1 MRQLLH
7 QPLLHFFILGMLLFG
22 AYAWL
27 NRGLSTSPDGIT
39 ISREEI
45 EVLQA
50 QFARLWQ
57 RPPTT
62 GELDA
67 LIEGWVREEIFYREG
82 LSLGL
87 DRNDPVV
94 RRRVAQKLEFVAEGQ
109 APALPTEEQL
119 QAWLAGHRDRYR
131 VAPRYT
137 LHQVYFDPVR
147 RASRMSADIE
157 ASRAALARGD
167 RVRGDATMLPANL
180 DRAGADE
187 VERQFGPEFVTA
199 LRGLP
204 VGGWHGPVPSSFGL
218 HLVELRARD
227 EGREASLGEV
237 RDAVQRDFLQH
248 RAEESRSAYYAR
260 LRSKYKVQ
268 VEGRE
273 AGAPAGV
280 PGQ

>member
-1 MRQLLH
+1 MRQFLH
-7 QPLLHFFILGMLLFG
+7 QPLLHFFVLGVLLFA
-22 AYAWL
+22 AYAGL
-27 NRGLSTSPDGIT
+27 NRGQSASPGEIT
-39 ISREEI
+39 VSRQDV

-50 QFARLWQ
+50 QFTRLWQ
-57 RPPTT
+57 RTPTKE
-62 GELDA
+62 ELDG
-67 LIEGWVREEIFYREG
+67 LIEGWVKEEIYYREG

-94 RRRVAQKLEFVAEGQ
+94 RRRVAQKLEFVADGQ
-109 APALPTEEQL
+109 APTLPTDEQL
-119 QAWLAGHRDRYR
+119 QAWLDQHRDRYR

-167 RVRGDATMLPANL
+167 RVRGDATMLPASL
-180 DRAGADE
+180 DRAAAGE

-237 RDAVQRDFLQH
+237 RDAVQRDLLQH

-260 LRSKYKVQ
+260 LRSNYKVR

-273 AGAPAGV
+273 PVAPAGV